1 MLVGHY
7 RASSGTAPSPQQT
20 GARKNKSLETLGR
33 VPHLKQV
40 ELETL
45 HDNVEFGEASGS
57 TMCKSLL
64 SSLGSEKNWSVVDN
78 LPATLLNRD
87 LDMLQPHLK
96 L

>member
-7 RASSGTAPSPQQT
+7 RASSGTVPSPQQT
-20 GARKNKSLETLGR
+20 SARKKKSLETLGR
-33 VPHLKQV
+33 VPRCKQV

-45 HDNVEFGEASGS
+45 HDKVELGEVSGS

-64 SSLGSEKNWSVVDN
+64 SSVDSEKSWSGVDN
-78 LPATLLNRD
+78 LPATLLKRD